1 MPVLVS
7 VPIHIAVP
15 VPLPFPVPVPVPVPI
30 PVPIPD
36 SGFRLFQTP
45 RAMGRS
51 KTTIHGCNLLILGDS
66 RRSMA
71 DFARIIQRSSIGYS
85 SPSLCLGRS
94 RIPPKFPF
102 TTNSEIWFSRLNVMS
117 RSLSL
122 CALAILRWN
131 ADFLCLRGSLIQY
144 ISSSSVGSAILDL
157 VKLNPRL
164 CAAKLKVDPIS
175 TNNFQA

>member
-1 MPVLVS
+1 
-7 VPIHIAVP
+7 
-15 VPLPFPVPVPVPVPI
+15 
-30 PVPIPD
+30 
-36 SGFRLFQTP
+36 
-45 RAMGRS
+45 MGRL
-51 KTTIHGCNLLILGDS
+51 KTTIYGCNLLVLGDS

-164 CAAKLKVDPIS
+164 CAAKLKVGPIS
-175 TNNFQA
+175 SNNFQACFRRILLSPQRPFHRSPTR

>member
-1 MPVLVS
+1 
-7 VPIHIAVP
+7 
-15 VPLPFPVPVPVPVPI
+15 
-30 PVPIPD
+30 
-36 SGFRLFQTP
+36 
-45 RAMGRS
+45 
-51 KTTIHGCNLLILGDS
+51 
-66 RRSMA
+66 MA

-122 CALAILRWN
+122 CEFPILRWN
-131 ADFLCLRGSLIQY
+131 ADFLCLRASLIEC
-144 ISSSSVGSAILDL
+144 INSPSVGSAILDL

-164 CAAKLKVDPIS
+164 CAAKLKVGPIRAIVS
-175 TNNFQA
+175 KRVFSLQLHSSVVLLSLISAYPPILSSPGEAKDKLYHELAITIKGITE

>member
-1 MPVLVS
+1 
-7 VPIHIAVP
+7 
-15 VPLPFPVPVPVPVPI
+15 
-30 PVPIPD
+30 
-36 SGFRLFQTP
+36 
-45 RAMGRS
+45 MGRS

-66 RRSMA
+66 RWSMA
-71 DFARIIQRSSIGYS
+71 DFAWIIQCSSIGYS
-85 SPSLCLGRS
+85 SPRLCLGCS

-122 CALAILRWN
+122 CVFTILCWN
-131 ADFLCLRGSLIQY
+131 SDFLCLRACLIEY

-164 CAAKLKVDPIS
+164 CAAKLKVGPIS
-175 TNNFQA
+175 SNNFQAWCLWWMCCRFNPFTGSVSISLSPMNN

>member
-1 MPVLVS
+1 
-7 VPIHIAVP
+7 
-15 VPLPFPVPVPVPVPI
+15 
-30 PVPIPD
+30 
-36 SGFRLFQTP
+36 
-45 RAMGRS
+45 MGRS

-85 SPSLCLGRS
+85 SQSLCLGRS

-122 CALAILRWN
+122 CEFPILRWN
-131 ADFLCLRGSLIQY
+131 ADFLCLRASLIEC
-144 ISSSSVGSAILDL
+144 INSSWVGSAILDL

-164 CAAKLKVDPIS
+164 CAAKLKVGPILS
-175 TNNFQA
+175 NNFQACMALYGWVSLCMAMYGYVGLCMAM